1 MSQYNPDDSHFRQFA
16 SCLESAIAREKV
28 PDNVN
33 FLKLQKQQVEALVKT
48 EKEFRRTICSYTS
61 GRTGRHIYN
70 AFIRYICEDRR
81 NILAARPFFRERQTI
96 FTKSISQAL
105 KDKDF
110 KALQKF
116 NFNFHFIQFVL
127 DHYKW
132 PENHR
137 LVKLGKKIIELRAT
151 LVTMNMPLA
160 ISRARIFYSRTPK
173 AQLEYMDLV
182 QISCEGLMSAIDK
195 FVLPYTSAF
204 RSVAIG
210 RMTGNFIEQ
219 YSETLVH
226 FYPVDKRKIYR
237 ANKLLRRN
245 TDTIDFVALAGK
257 VNHGVEKPGLTNPSE
272 LAGLLAAQ
280 SYVSTEQTVRDG
292 EDEVSVADR
301 YAAPASCQP
310 DIQFEAM
317 DTHRSLKQAF
327 NSLSPM
333 DRKILRL
340 KGVDL

>member
-1 MSQYNPDDSHFRQFA
+1 MAQFDENHFRLFA
-16 SCLESAIAREKV
+16 SSLEAAIARENV
-28 PDNVN
+28 PDDVD
-33 FLKLQKQQVEALVKT
+33 FLKLQKKQVETLVKT
-48 EKEFRRTICSYTS
+48 EKEFRKAICSYRS
-61 GRTGRHIYN
+61 GRTDKHIYG
-70 AFIRYICEDRR
+70 AFIKFICEEKR
-81 NILAARPFFRERQTI
+81 NILAARPFFRERQTV

-105 KDKDF
+105 KDRDV

-116 NFNFHFIQFVL
+116 NFNYHFVQFVL
-127 DHYKW
+127 KHYKW
-132 PENHR
+132 PPNHR
-137 LVKLGKKIIELRAT
+137 LVRLGRQITEMRAA

-173 AQLEYMDLV
+173 AQLEYMDLI

-245 TDTIDFVALAGK
+245 TDTIDFDVLAEK
-257 VNHGVEKPGLTNPSE
+257 VNTGVEKPGRTNPSE

-292 EDEVSVADR
+292 EEEVGVADR
-301 YAAPASCQP
+301 FAAPASCQP
-310 DIQFEAM
+310 DVQFEAM
-317 DTHRSLKQAF
+317 DTYRALRRAYSNLSLLDQ
-327 NSLSPM
+327 
-333 DRKILRL
+333 KILRL
-340 KGVDL
+340 KGVSL